1 VTIRVGAVS
10 YLNALPLVQGLDRAP
25 GIVLS
30 CATPAVLAEEMAAGR
45 LDLALLPIAALAEIP
60 DLEIVPGLAIGTR
73 GPSRSVLLVSRC
85 PAPSIESLALD
96 PESRTSNLL
105 AELLLAEVWGRRVR
119 RVRGSTDLVASL
131 ALADAAVRIGDK
143 ALFEPVPEGLHVFDL
158 GELWTRETSLPFVFA
173 AWIARPGLVDRAL
186 YLVLH
191 NARREGRRAL
201 SRIAADYTWRGV
213 PHPEIAQAY
222 LAESIRN
229 RLGADEI
236 RAMELF
242 FATAARL
249 GLVERAPALRLALAR
264 FTTCHAV
271 ATARELTR
279 GSR

>member
-1 VTIRVGAVS
+1 MTLRVGAVS

-25 GIVLS
+25 GLALS
-30 CATPAVLAEEMAAGR
+30 YATPAALTEEMAAGR
-45 LDLALLPIAALAEIP
+45 LDLALLPIVALAEIP
-60 DLEIVPGLAIGTR
+60 GLEIVPGLAIGTR
-73 GPSRSVLLVSRC
+73 GPCRSVLLVSRC
-85 PAPSIESLALD
+85 PAASIESLALD
-96 PESRTSNLL
+96 PESRTSNVL

-119 RVRGSTDLVASL
+119 RVPGSTDLVASL
-131 ALADAAVRIGDK
+131 ELADATVRIGDK

-173 AWIARPGLVDRAL
+173 AWIARPGVVDRAL

-191 NARREGRRAL
+191 DARREGRREIERL
-201 SRIAADYTWRGV
+201 AADYTWRGV
-213 PHPEIAQAY
+213 SRPEIARAY

-229 RLGADEI
+229 RLGADEV

-249 GLVERAPALRLALAR
+249 GLVPRAPSLRLALTR

-271 ATARELTR
+271 AAARELTR
-279 GSR
+279 GAR